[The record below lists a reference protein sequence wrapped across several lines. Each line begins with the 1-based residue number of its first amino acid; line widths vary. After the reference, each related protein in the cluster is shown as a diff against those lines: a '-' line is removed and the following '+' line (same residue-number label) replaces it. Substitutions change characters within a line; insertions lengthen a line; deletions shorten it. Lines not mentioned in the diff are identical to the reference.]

1 MFNLHQDDTSISQ
14 VDDFYFK
21 LGTPARLI
29 EAHVDNIVR
38 SQLPKLDLDAAFLV
52 KDELA
57 MTIKRELANSMAVYG
72 LIIYDTLMV
81 IAHPRLHPCPAR
93 NSPRDAAARRRTCA
107 RTRPSWRP

>member
-1 MFNLHQDDTSISQ
+1 MNVNFCFFVAQ
-14 VDDFYFK
+14 VDEFYFK
-21 LGTPARLI
+21 LGTPDRLI

-57 MTIKRELANSMAVYG
+57 MTIKRELANSMSVYG

-81 IAHPRLHPCPAR
+81 ITLSSCTRAPRATHTA
-93 NSPRDAAARRRTCA
+93 DA
-107 RTRPSWRP
+107 

>member
-1 MFNLHQDDTSISQ
+1 MPQ

-21 LGTPARLI
+21 LSTPDRLI

-38 SQLPKLDLDAAFLV
+38 SQLPKLDLDSAFLV
-52 KDELA
+52 KDDLA
-57 MTIKRELANSMAVYG
+57 MTIKRELANSMSAYG

-81 IAHPRLHPCPAR
+81 AALPRLRPYPAR
-93 NSPRDAAARRRTCA
+93 HSPRRRCCARRRTCA